1 MGRSFTSVRQGVKD
15 TTDRWGRAA
24 AQSIRGDDRAYA
36 RHVVAMAKKH
46 ASEEFYLFDDPLEAA
61 VFSTLVELLKEKEDE

>member
-1 MGRSFTSVRQGVKD
+1 MGRSFTSVRQGVKE

-24 AQSIRGDDRAYA
+24 QSIREDDRVYA
-36 RHVVAMAKKH
+36 RQVVAMAKKH

-61 VFSTLVELLKEKEDE
+61 VFSTLIELLKEKEEE